1 MHKYLSEISFL
12 ISTDKYKIPFLITL
26 FLVISLLE
34 IVGLGLIAPYIEIL
48 IGQDGIYLKY
58 LENLLSIFHLEL
70 SKTSLIL
77 LISFLIIIVFFIK
90 AIGNIYINWLVLKF
104 VHTKEISLRYELIK
118 SYYNYDYEKMIANKS
133 SDSIENIVSLVPAFI
148 FTTLQPFLKVISDGI
163 ICVMILIFL
172 FFSLGKATI
181 LLTLAL
187 IMIIFIYDKIFSR
200 RMVSYGKNSSQ
211 SQKAII
217 KGTQETLNGFKE
229 IKILDKEKFFT
240 NTVLE
245 GASEYAKN
253 KVKISLIVS
262 SPGFIFEF
270 LIISSMILFVIFYVT
285 FHGTNILSIMPLLG
299 ILALAIIRMV
309 PKTGVISSNITK
321 IKSGR
326 YATEKIYLVLN
337 KNNEKLIKDIN
348 VNNIEPFKNLS
359 LERIKYSY
367 PNTNIDV
374 INNLSFSINKGQ
386 QIGIVGSSGSGKT
399 TFLDIILGHLTP
411 KNGKIIFNKK
421 ELNNENYQLLLSQA
435 SYIPQE
441 IFLID
446 DTLKKNITLEDNKD
460 LDLIKLNN
468 AINLANLNELVE
480 KLENGIDTLIGENG
494 SVLSGGQK
502 QRIAIARSFYH
513 NKDLIIFDE
522 ATSALDSITEKK
534 IMKEISNLG
543 HHKTV
548 IIITHRKESLKHCDN
563 IYEIDKGQLKQIEV

>member
-1 MHKYLSEISFL
+1 MRKYLSEISFL

-26 FLVISLLE
+26 FLIISLLD

-48 IGQDGIYLKY
+48 IGQDGTYLKY
-58 LENLLSIFHLEL
+58 IENSLSIFDVDLG
-70 SKTSLIL
+70 KTSLIL
-77 LISFLIIIVFFIK
+77 FISFLIVIVFFVK
-90 AIGNIYINWLVLKF
+90 AIGNIYINWLVLQF

-148 FTTLQPFLKVISDGI
+148 FSTLQPFLKIISDGI

-187 IMIIFIYDKIFSR
+187 IMIIFIYDKIFSK
-200 RMVSYGKNSSQ
+200 RMVSYGKHSSQ

-229 IKILDKEKFFT
+229 IKILNKENFFT
-240 NTVLE
+240 NTVLK

-270 LIISSMILFVIFYVT
+270 LIICSMTLFVIFYVI
-285 FHGTNILSIMPLLG
+285 FYGTNILSIMPLLG

-309 PKTGVISSNITK
+309 PKIGVISSNITK

-337 KNNEKLIKDIN
+337 KDNEKLIKNIN
-348 VNNIEPFKNLS
+348 SNYLEPFKNLS

-386 QIGIVGSSGSGKT
+386 KIGIVGSSGSGKT
-399 TFLDIILGHLTP
+399 TLLDIILGHLSP
-411 KNGKIIFNKK
+411 KEGKIIFNKN

-446 DTLKKNITLEDNKD
+446 DTLKKNITLEDNND
-460 LDLIKLNN
+460 LDLKKLNN

-522 ATSALDSITEKK
+522 ATSALDVITEKK
-534 IMKEISNLG
+534 IMQEISNFG
-543 HHKTV
+543 HHKTI